1 MDNFDYLELQIL
13 ETHKEIFEKY
23 NIYIDTEAINI
34 IKEKVL
40 NREYVVSVVGTM
52 KAGKSTF
59 INSILGEELMPN
71 ENAACTLTTTEIID
85 DKNTVT
91 LIKKYDDGSLEEL
104 IGENITQVF
113 HDEVRKTRKEKV
125 LKNFKYILRKNIKAI
140 EEDSVDI
147 GFKIVDTP
155 GYNEMSGLGVE
166 RSKIEKIFEK
176 QIKKTDYVI
185 YVLDYKYYKSEENIE
200 ILKKIKAIRGDIF
213 ENENI
218 MFILNK
224 VDLITYKDGDITEI
238 VQDVERLIKTTG
250 IENPG
255 ILPFSAKKAFLYK
268 VLEENKNIELYESEF
283 DTFNKLREKTING
296 QRCMVKESNESLKDS
311 LCEESNIS
319 IFEEKVLKVLF
330 KEREDLLIQS
340 LNGQKKTV
348 IDKFLRNSKS
358 DIQEIAD
365 DWIAKKKKRLEEE
378 ERNNCILEL
387 KEKALKSLKEIDKA
401 LCIEKKEKIREKIFL
416 EETYV
421 ESEYLYPYC
430 EFEEYYSSSYSA
442 EQNGKTKFRNWKG
455 TIKPRFLDIYRYY
468 NELLNSKNS
477 SCNKFKMKVQVELEK
492 LEKIM
497 KDLEKLCGKCIY
509 INTKINIQQKQIMNL
524 SYDNSDIFLADGY
537 DNSTFVSYDTD
548 ETYVDGLFG
557 GKWKTVYVYE
567 LNKAVEEE
575 EKDVQKAQLKCSE
588 KFFEDFYLK
597 YSQFKKEVAKIVKD
611 ECKKV
616 RDFMEE
622 FKLEREEENEEKIEE
637 EEKNIVVIGT
647 IYNQLEN
654 YLQGENING

>member
-622 FKLEREEENEEKIEE
+622 FKLEREEESKEKIEE

>member
-597 YSQFKKEVAKIVKD
+597 YSQFKKDVAKIVKD